1 MQVPIYNQPT
11 VSDKHIAQDYQ
22 HVNINGDMTGEN
34 INRANYVLARMTD
47 NASQNIQKYVDNV
60 QKTVIT
66 DLTNS
71 YDAKVQQRLY
81 DKDNGYFMQTGK
93 NAAGQSDLVMQDF
106 DNYAENL
113 IKKSG
118 LTGKYEALARQSL
131 AAKRNSIYAAVNKH
145 DFDQT
150 KEWQNNVFAEK
161 ANNIMNQAI
170 LDRND
175 DNLLANG
182 LRQGYNAIDLQAQTQ
197 GWDSDAVTLKKSLF
211 TSQYHVS
218 VINALLSDGSLRA
231 KSYYNAHKAEIQPD
245 KHNAILDAVE
255 KNELRYNARA
265 IVEDLTSKGLSL
277 EDAYREIDK
286 IDNYDLQSA
295 VRSQFEGKNR
305 EKDRIQSE
313 QDRQKSE
320 ESWNKVIDALNTNPD
335 QAYQAIDVTQ
345 NPDVIKAQMSYIEN
359 MRKFGEIKT
368 GHQVYLELQD
378 KMTYDAEGFKN
389 TDLNAYRPYLSES
402 DFKRFKDAQS
412 KIGSMEYTIIQNDNK
427 MINAALKQI
436 GGKDKTHDVV
446 YSEVRSMVEE
456 FEKRHGRKIND
467 SELQGIL
474 DSLNVKDTNGVK
486 TFKNIEKGMAEQ
498 VGFIK
503 AITNDFAYF
512 EKVHKRQPDANER
525 AKIISDRAYKRI
537 QERKEELQDKIDATY
552 ARPNETKELTYYADS
567 YLPDLGREL
576 GVRFSI
582 VEGGRYRPANGKYIS
597 KHTTGEA
604 VDVSMSEHSQLT
616 KLRFFETQL
625 NNPQVKKIGTSDPY
639 ILATLK
645 SKNGGKLPKKI
656 EDETNFDKN
665 YGTNHINHAH
675 ITLNVN
681 QQKQSEPTVYQVG
694 NYTVRVKG

>member
-1 MQVPIYNQPT
+1 MRVPIYNQPT
-11 VSDKHIAQDYQ
+11 VADRHIAQDYQ

-47 NASQNIQKYVDNV
+47 NASKNIQQYVDNV

-71 YDAKVQQRLY
+71 YDAQVQQRLY
-81 DKDNGYFMQTGK
+81 DKDNGYFMQTGA
-93 NAAGQSDLVMQDF
+93 NAAGKSDLVMQDF
-106 DNYAENL
+106 DNYAEDL

-118 LTGKYEALARQSL
+118 LTGKYEAMARQSL
-131 AAKRNSIYAAVNKH
+131 AAKRNAVFAAVNKH

-150 KEWQNNVFAEK
+150 KAWQDNVFTEK
-161 ANNIMNQAI
+161 ANNILNQAI

-175 DNLLANG
+175 DNLLTNG

-197 GWDSDAVTLKKSLF
+197 GWDSDTVALKKTLF
-211 TSQYHVS
+211 ASQYHVS
-218 VINALLSDGSLRA
+218 VINALLADGSLRA
-231 KSYYNAHKAEIQPD
+231 KNYYDAHKTEIQSD
-245 KHNAILDAVE
+245 KHNSILDAVE
-255 KNELRYNARA
+255 KNELRYNARS
-265 IVEDLTSKGLSL
+265 IVDGLVARGLSL
-277 EDAYREIDK
+277 EDAYKEIDK

-295 VRSQFEGKNR
+295 VRSQYESKNR

-313 QDRQKSE
+313 QDRQRSE
-320 ESWNKVIDALNTNPD
+320 ESWNKVVAALQTDPD
-335 QAYQAIDVTQ
+335 TAYQAIDVNQ
-345 NPDVIKAQMSYIEN
+345 NPEAIKAQMTYIEN

-368 GHQVYLELQD
+368 GYSTYMELQD

-402 DFKRFKDAQS
+402 DYKRFKDAQA
-412 KIGSMEYTIIQNDNK
+412 KIGSMEYTIIQDDNK
-427 MINAALKQI
+427 MIDAALKQI
-436 GGKDKTHDVV
+436 GGHGKTNDVV
-446 YSEVRSMVEE
+446 YSEVRSMVNE

-467 SELQGIL
+467 SELQSVL
-474 DSLNVKDTNGVK
+474 DSLNVKDANGVK
-486 TFKNIEKGMAEQ
+486 TYKNIEKGMAEQ

-503 AITNDFAYF
+503 TITNDFAYF

-567 YLPDLGREL
+567 YLPELGREL
-576 GVRFSI
+576 GAKFTI
-582 VEGGRYRPANGKYIS
+582 VEGGRYRPANGQYVS

-604 VDVSMSEHSQLT
+604 VDVSMSEHSQLN
-616 KLRFFETQL
+616 KLRFFESQL

-639 ILATLK
+639 ILATLR
-645 SKNGGKLPKKI
+645 SRNGGKLPMKI
-656 EDETNFDKN
+656 EDETTFDKN
-665 YGTNHINHAH
+665 YGTNHVNHAH
-675 ITLNVN
+675 ITLKVN
-681 QQKQSEPTVYQVG
+681 QQKQQDTTVYQVG